1 MGRRS
6 ADPEGDRPSLIA
18 CPGAPCGGMAY
29 AMATGS
35 DDKQKPATRLV
46 TAGRRP
52 EWTGAVVNP
61 PVWRASTHLYQDMA
75 ALRAGPKG
83 NEDGRFFYGRR
94 GAPTQWALA
103 EALTGL
109 EPGAAGT
116 MLYPSG
122 VAAIAGALLAV
133 LRPGDVLLMTDNAY
147 DPSRAMGLNFLKDF
161 GVETRFFDP
170 LDTAGFTAA
179 ICERSRAVLLEAPG
193 SLTME
198 VSDIPALA
206 AIARTRGLVS
216 VMDNTWAS
224 PLGFPALERG
234 VDIAVMSLTKH
245 VGGHSDL
252 MMGSAAAGPELY
264 AKLRRTAQALGQVVS
279 PDDAALALRGLRTL
293 GLRLRQETESAT
305 QIATWLAARP
315 EVARVMCPMLPGTPD
330 HELWRRDFTGG
341 CGLFSFVLK
350 GGDAAARD
358 RFIDGLRLFGIGY
371 SWGGFESLVV
381 PVDPAPIRSATAW
394 PPAGLDPADRFGVRL
409 SIGLEDPADLI
420 ADLEQALAS
429 ITDTR

>member
-1 MGRRS
+1 MLR
-6 ADPEGDRPSLIA
+6 
-18 CPGAPCGGMAY
+18 
-29 AMATGS
+29 AMAKTP
-35 DDKQKPATRLV
+35 DETAKPATRLV
-46 TAGRRP
+46 SAGRRP
-52 EWTGAVVNP
+52 EWTGTPGAPGRVVNP
-61 PVWRASTHLYQDMA
+61 PVWRASTHLYPDMA
-75 ALRAGPKG
+75 ALRDGPKR

-103 EALTGL
+103 EALTEL

-116 MLYPSG
+116 VLYPSG

-147 DPSRAMGLNFLKDF
+147 DPSRAMGQGLLADF

-170 LDTAGFTAA
+170 LDPAGFEAA

-198 VSDIPALA
+198 VQDVPALA
-206 AIARTRGLVS
+206 AIARRRGLVP
-216 VMDNTWAS
+216 VIDNTWAG

-234 VDIAVMSLTKH
+234 ADITVMSLTKH
-245 VGGHSDL
+245 VGGHSDV

-264 AKLRRTAQALGQVVS
+264 ARLRKTAQALGQVVS

-293 GLRLRQETESAT
+293 EIRLQKETSSALEVSR
-305 QIATWLAARP
+305 WLKLQDD
-315 EVARVMCPMLPGTPD
+315 VALVMCPMLPGSPG

-350 GGDAAARD
+350 GGDAARRD
-358 RFIDGLRLFGIGY
+358 RFIDALSLFGIGY

-381 PVDPAPIRSATAW
+381 PVDPAPIRAVTPW
-394 PPAGLDPADRFGVRL
+394 PFPGLAPADRFGVRL

-420 ADLEQALAS
+420 ADLARGFAAIAE
-429 ITDTR
+429 